1 MKKEIFTLNF
11 LVCCF
16 MLLFC
21 STRVYAVPA
30 YPYPIEYQ
38 LPDGS
43 TITILLNGDER
54 VNWAKTI
61 DGYTLMRNQE
71 GFYEYAVLD
80 AFGDLTCSGIRAK
93 NESERT
99 TIDVSFLSGIQ
110 KGLHYS
116 NEQIDLL
123 LQIRNMNNSFTDKL
137 TERELRGGSRDFVG
151 EVHAPVILVGF
162 QGKPF
167 TKTKEDFEALMNQ
180 PNYTAGGVTG
190 SVYDYFLASSY
201 GQLQFSVDVFG
212 PYTLSQ
218 DIGYYDNNAGGSSQ
232 YMAMEGVMAA
242 NDDGCDFSL
251 YDVDNDGYV
260 DGIHFIFAGHGQEAG
275 APAGQAIW
283 SHAWSLWTTL
293 ILDGKQIYRYSCSPE
308 FRGSTG
314 SYMTY
319 IGVIAHELSHVF
331 GLPDLYDTDYEGS
344 GGNAVDMGSWDIM
357 ASGSWNDSGRTPAYH
372 SAWCK
377 GFLGW
382 VTPITLSSTET
393 ITIPNP
399 EIEGVS
405 YRINTATPN
414 EYFLI
419 ENRQQTAWDAHI
431 PGSGMLIYHVD
442 ENNSGWNDNCIN
454 CRPSRRGLYVK
465 QANGGA
471 SSTSGHGS
479 STPYP
484 IANNANFMDVS
495 IPNSKSWAGVNT
507 EKPITEITHNPEERT
522 VTFNF
527 MDNDVKLVQT
537 IANISNRGT
546 VEGYGVY
553 PEGASVTV
561 NATAKQN
568 YAFKEWRK
576 NDVVVSNDA
585 EYTFIVSE
593 HTELTAHFV
602 STIAAIKTIRLS
614 AGKLTPGFSPTKY
627 EYTVDLDET
636 VTHISITGTPYFE
649 NGNVEGNVEEA
660 ELHVGNN
667 YFTLTAIAED
677 GETTA
682 DYSITVVQTLIGVS
696 EIENSEINIYPNP
709 AKEYLVIESNAPIT
723 DIKIYNSSGKLIDNI
738 NNTDNARLL
747 LNTNNYAAG
756 LYYIGVDNR
765 FFKFVKE

>member
-1 MKKEIFTLNF
+1 MKKRIFTLNV

-16 MLLFC
+16 VFLFC
-21 STRVYAVPA
+21 STQVYAVPA
-30 YPYPIEYQ
+30 YPHPIEYQ

-71 GFYEYAVLD
+71 GFYEYAVLNEN
-80 AFGDLTCSGIRAK
+80 GDLTVSGIRAK

-99 TIDVSFLSGIQ
+99 AIDVSFLSGIQ
-110 KGLHYS
+110 KDLRYS
-116 NEQIDLL
+116 HEQIDLL

-137 TERELRGGSRDFVG
+137 AERELRGGSRDFVG
-151 EVHAPVILVGF
+151 EVHAPIILVGF

-167 TKTKEDFEALMNQ
+167 NKTKEDFESLMNQ

-212 PYTLSQ
+212 PYTLSH

-242 NDDGCDFSL
+242 DEDGCDFSL
-251 YDVDNDGYV
+251 YDVDNDNYV
-260 DGIHFIFAGHGQEAG
+260 DGIHFIFAGYGQEAG

-283 SHAWSLWTTL
+283 SHAWSLWTTTL

-308 FRGSTG
+308 FRGSNG
-314 SYMTY
+314 NNMTY

-344 GGNAVDMGSWDIM
+344 GGEAIDLETWDIM
-357 ASGSWNDSGRTPAYH
+357 ASGSWNDNGRTPAYH
-372 SAWCK
+372 SAWCRD
-377 GFLGW
+377 LMGW
-382 VTPITLSSTET
+382 VNSITLSSPET

-399 EIEGVS
+399 EIEGAS

-419 ENRQQTAWDAHI
+419 ENRQKTAWDAYI

-442 ENNSGWNDNCIN
+442 ENNSGWDDNCIN
-454 CRPSRRGLYVK
+454 CRPSRRGLYIK
-465 QANGGA
+465 QAGGGA
-471 SSTSGHGS
+471 NSTGGNA
-479 STPYP
+479 PYP

-495 IPNSKSWAGVNT
+495 IPNSKSWAGANT
-507 EKPITEITHNPEERT
+507 EKPVTEITHNTEERT
-522 VTFNF
+522 ITFNF
-527 MDNDVKLVQT
+527 MDDDVYLVQT
-537 IANISNRGT
+537 IANFSNRGT

-553 PEGASVTV
+553 PEGTSVTV
-561 NATAKQN
+561 NAIARQN

-585 EYTFIVSE
+585 EYTFTVSE
-593 HTELTAHFV
+593 HTELTAYFV
-602 STIAAIKTIRLS
+602 STIAAIRSIQLS
-614 AGKLTPGFSPTKY
+614 AGRLTPGFSPAKY
-627 EYTVDLDET
+627 EYTVNLDET
-636 VTHISITGTPYFE
+636 TTHISITGTPYFE
-649 NGNVEGNVEEA
+649 NGSVEGNVENA
-660 ELHVGNN
+660 ELHIGNN

-682 DYSITVVQTLIGVS
+682 DYSITVIQTLIAID
-696 EIENSEINIYPNP
+696 EIENHQINIYPNP
-709 AKEYLVIESNAPIT
+709 TKEYLVVESKEPVK
-723 DIKIYNSSGKLIDNI
+723 DVKIYDSNGKLIDNI
-738 NNTDNARLL
+738 TNTDNARLL
-747 LNTNNYAAG
+747 LNTNSYAIG
-756 LYYIGVDNR
+756 LYYISVDNR